1 MGIQGIILAAG
12 MGSRLKK
19 LTQKKPKC
27 MVEVS
32 GVTLIERALKQLDIV
47 APLVFVPCYREQGI
61 APEYFDIDMSVAV
74 ENMLLQKMRLAWM
87 LCGWAL
93 RRIKREWM
101 RCVKC

>member
-1 MGIQGIILAAG
+1 
-12 MGSRLKK
+12 
-19 LTQKKPKC
+19 
-27 MVEVS
+27 MVTDKDV
-32 GVTLIERALKQLDIV
+32 IAQLSEASPYAHCAKE

-74 ENMLLQKMRLAWM
+74 ENMLLQQMRLAWM